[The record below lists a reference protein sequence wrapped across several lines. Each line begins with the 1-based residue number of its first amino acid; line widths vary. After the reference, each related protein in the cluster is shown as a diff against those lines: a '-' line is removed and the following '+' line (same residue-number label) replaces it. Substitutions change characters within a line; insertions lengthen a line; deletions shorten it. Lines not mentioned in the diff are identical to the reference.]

1 MKQCLLYLIFGLCI
15 SMLLPAQEL
24 NDKALWFNEQHLLE
38 RAKILS
44 SENFEGRCTDTQGNA
59 KARAYIISQ
68 FVALGVEGLEGAYEQ
83 EFSFKYKDESITGTN
98 ILAEIKGKKHP
109 ETYMVISA
117 HYDHLGI
124 QNNKVFNGA
133 DDNASGVSALISFAE
148 YLSQHQPNYSV
159 IFAAFDA
166 EEIGLEGAKHFVK
179 ALENRPVLVN
189 INLDMI
195 GRSASNELYV
205 VGARYTEELEVLI
218 DDFNPHTSVILKQG
232 HDGTDDKLDWTSA
245 SDHKYFH
252 QKGIPFLYFGNED
265 HEAYHTPEDD
275 FEDLTKSFYINATQ
289 TILMIVKEI
298 DKNGL

>member
-83 EFSFKYKDESITGTN
+83 EFSFKYRDESITGTN

-205 VGARYTEELEVLI
+205 VGARYTKALEVLI

>member
-15 SMLLPAQEL
+15 SILLPAQEL
-24 NDKALWFNEQHLLE
+24 NNKALWFNEQHLLE

-44 SENFEGRCTDTQGNA
+44 SENFEGRRTDTPGNA

-83 EFSFKYKDESITGTN
+83 EFSFKYRDESITGTN

-179 ALENRPVLVN
+179 ALENRHVLVN

-205 VGARYTEELEVLI
+205 VGARYTKALEVLI